1 MPAEPGLRARLRR
14 RRSLRTRVTIFASLI
29 TAAAITGGIVLL
41 YLLQMHSVRR
51 TVDTQLRTYVTQIA
65 QASPTGKWPHPLP
78 ASSLDPAAQAQVITA
93 NGTVLT
99 ATRGLAGVPATFAL
113 PTGSSTPVRLK
124 GADGVVP
131 DDVGVA
137 AVREPINGQPVTIV
151 ASTPTGILSSI
162 DSEFTYQMIVGF
174 PIILAFAAVAV
185 WILVGR
191 ALGPVEQIRH
201 AVTDITSA
209 DLSRRVPEPG
219 TVDEIGHLAETMNQ
233 MLARLEDSVLRQ
245 RRFVADASHEL
256 RSPLAVL
263 RTTLDVALAH
273 SDRAPWP
280 TVAARAA
287 DQTARLE
294 RLIQDLLRLAKADEQ
309 TLVGHQQ
316 TVHVG
321 DLVRD
326 VGAAP
331 ARALTID
338 LHLADEVFLYG
349 NRADLS
355 RLVRNVLDNAIR
367 YATATVTVT
376 VTATPDTVCI
386 HVLDDGPGIA
396 AEDRE
401 RVFDRFVRLDA
412 SRDRASGNSGLG
424 LAIAREIA
432 SAHEGQVWVADS
444 PEPGAH
450 VVIELPRLS
459 GRRPRSPNDPEKPAR
474 PRPERQIR

>member
-1 MPAEPGLRARLRR
+1 MPAEPGLGARLRR
-14 RRSLRTRVTIFASLI
+14 RRSLRTRVTIIASLI
-29 TAAAITGGIVLL
+29 IAAAITGGIVLL
-41 YLLQMHSVRR
+41 YLLQMHSVRQ
-51 TVDTQLRTYVTQIA
+51 TVDSQLRTYVTQIA
-65 QASPTGKWPHPLP
+65 QASPTGNWPHPLP
-78 ASSLDPAAQAQVITA
+78 GSSLAPAAQAQVIA
-93 NGTVLT
+93 ADGTVLT

-113 PTGSSTPVRLK
+113 PAGSTKPVRLK
-124 GADGVVP
+124 GADGVIP
-131 DDVGVA
+131 DEVQVS
-137 AVREPINGQPVTIV
+137 AVRETINGQPVTIV
-151 ASTPTGILSSI
+151 AGTPTGILRSI
-162 DSEFTYQMIVGF
+162 NSQFTFQLIVGF
-174 PIILAFAAVAV
+174 PIILALAAAAV

-191 ALGPVEQIRH
+191 ALGPVEHIRH

-219 TVDEIGHLAETMNQ
+219 TADEIGHLAETMNQ
-233 MLARLEDSVLRQ
+233 MLARLEDSALRQ

-256 RSPLAVL
+256 RSPLSAL
-263 RTTLDVALAH
+263 RTTLEVALAH

-280 TVAARAA
+280 TVATRAA

-294 RLIQDLLRLAKADEQ
+294 RLIQDLLRLAKADEH

-316 TVHVG
+316 TVNVG

-326 VGAAP
+326 VVGVTQT
-331 ARALTID
+331 RALTID
-338 LHLADEVFLYG
+338 LHLADEVFLYV

-355 RLVRNVLDNAIR
+355 RLVRNVFDNAVR

-376 VTATPDTVCI
+376 VNATPDTSRI

-396 AEDRE
+396 AGDRE
-401 RVFDRFVRLDA
+401 RVFDRFVRLDV

-432 SAHEGQVWVADS
+432 SAHEGRVWVADS

-450 VVIELPRLS
+450 VVIELPRPS
-459 GRRPRSPNDPEKPAR
+459 GR
-474 PRPERQIR
+474 

>member
-1 MPAEPGLRARLRR
+1 MAAEAGLGARSRR
-14 RRSLRTRVTIFASLI
+14 RRSLRTRVTIVASLI
-29 TAAAITGGIVLL
+29 TAVAITGGIVLL

-51 TVDTQLRTYVTQIA
+51 AVDAQLRTYVTQIA
-65 QASPTGKWPHPLP
+65 QASPTGNWPHPLP
-78 ASSLDPAAQAQVITA
+78 SSSLDPAAQAQVIA
-93 NGTVLT
+93 ADGTVLT

-113 PTGSSTPVRLK
+113 PAGSSSPVRLK

-131 DDVGVA
+131 DEAGVA
-137 AVREPINGQPVTIV
+137 AIRETINRKPVTIV
-151 ASTPTGILSSI
+151 AGTPTGILSSI
-162 DSEFTYQMIVGF
+162 DSEFTYQLILGF
-174 PIILAFAAVAV
+174 PIILALAAAAV

-219 TVDEIGHLAETMNQ
+219 TADEIGHLAETMNQ

-256 RSPLAVL
+256 RSPLAAL

-273 SDRAPWP
+273 SDKAPWA
-280 TVAARAA
+280 TVATRAA
-287 DQTARLE
+287 HQTARLE
-294 RLIQDLLRLAKADEQ
+294 RLIQDLLRLAKADEH

-321 DLVRD
+321 DLVGD
-326 VGAAP
+326 VVRATP

-338 LHLADEVFLYG
+338 LHLTDEVFVYG
-349 NRADLS
+349 NPGDLG
-355 RLVRNVLDNAIR
+355 RLVRNVLDNAVR
-367 YATATVTVT
+367 YATDTVTVT
-376 VTATPDTVCI
+376 VTATHDTACI
-386 HVLDDGPGIA
+386 HVRDDGPGISA
-396 AEDRE
+396 GERE

-432 SAHEGQVWVADS
+432 SAHEGRIWVADT
-444 PEPGAH
+444 PEPGAD

-459 GRRPRSPNDPEKPAR
+459 GR
-474 PRPERQIR
+474 